1 MNYPTDEKSS
11 NEVLIKLE
19 RGDRNQNFR
28 DHELI
33 QRSQYIR
40 LRDQVIEHVKDLQE
54 IDKGAPADYRTG
66 SGWTHF
72 IDGTRGA
79 GKSTFLSSLKLA
91 FENDSDIRGSVEFF
105 ALIDPSRIERCEIVL
120 LLILQQLRKTV
131 EKKLK
136 SRNCLQDDHSGERW
150 RNAFRAVAGGLSLF
164 AKDYHPLDEL
174 DPELFFDWGLERAKD
189 GANLRSELHSLFAT
203 ACSILEV
210 KALMLAFDDADT
222 DSTQAINI
230 LECIRK
236 YLDAPLVMVIVT
248 GDLELY
254 SLLVRQHF
262 STSVT
267 GERKAAL
274 ELQRSSTQRDR
285 SSQYLR
291 MIDHLE
297 EQYLLKLFPIRR
309 RMQLQPLWNV
319 LERKEKCLVWTQR
332 WDPTRP
338 SALDVAR
345 AIVKHGMRVKTVS
358 DIEIHTEFLLKQPLR
373 SVLQMMA
380 HCAPHIA
387 RRDLETDSQSTP
399 EGNERLTEALGHS
412 LRSLALSSLY
422 KLSVDTDAI
431 AAGELSALT
440 QAVFE
445 LSLLDGD
452 VDTAPYLRPQSA
464 AVDIKASFVALSAD
478 VPRICARKPG
488 TALRYML
495 RGPGSVTL
503 FSVATGQAR
512 ADRNEEENTNKFR
525 SYMGI
530 GRKEDALDWARRATA
545 IIALPFGV
553 NPKSAVVLPGVI
565 GTNRRSPNSSR
576 MHTARAAAREALES
590 RPTKGPPAFALSIV
604 DVRSASG
611 TRTYASIF
619 TLLGLVEKLLSASGD
634 DEAQTIFNRAY
645 PELTISAPDWSK
657 QGASGDL
664 VDADPQDEGS
674 SDLDAEGENA
684 LWISTKE
691 WLSDIEDL
699 KESITPSAIFLG
711 KVWSRLFSSLQKASD
726 ELRGRSPF
734 ASAMEIFALCVINA
748 FLIEEHEHHFVAS
761 DSASKSTLPMNRINP
776 RSSAE
781 AFAKKIEKLKL
792 DRQAAPLTSIIATC
806 PLILGVLNSRHPYA
820 AAFSDLLPSSRGS
833 KSERDAYISSL
844 LCPAGLV
851 EIMDNISIA
860 GRTLA
865 SAVNAT
871 KKATKKSPDPDM
883 NDDQ

>member
-11 NEVLIKLE
+11 NGVLIKLE
-19 RGDRNQNFR
+19 RGDRSQNFR

-33 QRSQYIR
+33 QRSRYVD
-40 LRDQVIEHVKDLQE
+40 LRRQVIEHIEDLE
-54 IDKGAPADYRTG
+54 KYGKGSPAEYRTG

-79 GKSTFLSSLKLA
+79 GKSTFLSSLRLS
-91 FENDSDIRGSVEFF
+91 FENDNDIQGNVAFF
-105 ALIDPSRIERCEIVL
+105 ALIDPSRIERCEIIL

-136 SRNCLQDDHSGERW
+136 SRNCLQDDQQGERW
-150 RNAFRAVAGGLSLF
+150 RNAFRSVAGGLSLF

-189 GANLRSELHSLFAT
+189 GANLRSELHTLFAT
-203 ACSILEV
+203 ACSILGV

-262 STSVT
+262 STTVT

-274 ELQRSSTQRDR
+274 ELQRSPETRDR

-319 LERKEKCLVWTQR
+319 IEREECLVSIQN
-332 WDPTRP
+332 WDPDKP
-338 SALDVAR
+338 SARDVVR

-358 DIEIHTEFLLKQPLR
+358 DVEIYTEFLLKQPLR

-380 HCAPHIA
+380 YCAPHIHLKDLRTESQATA
-387 RRDLETDSQSTP
+387 RRNEGLTD
-399 EGNERLTEALGHS
+399 ALG
-412 LRSLALSSLY
+412 RSMRALALSSLY

-464 AVDIKASFVALSAD
+464 AMDIRASFAALSAD
-478 VPRICARKPG
+478 VPRICAGKPG
-488 TALRYML
+488 AALRYML

-503 FSVATGQAR
+503 FSVATGYAR
-512 ADRNEEENTNKFR
+512 TDRNEEENANKFR

-545 IIALPFGV
+545 IIALPFSV
-553 NPKSAVVLPGVI
+553 NPKSSVVIPGVI
-565 GTNRRSPNSSR
+565 GINRRSPNGSG
-576 MHTARAAAREALES
+576 MHTARAATRKALEG
-590 RPTKGPPAFALSIV
+590 RNAKGLPSFALSIV

-619 TLLGLVEKLLSASGD
+619 TLLGLVEKLLSASAE
-634 DEAQTIFNRAY
+634 DEAETIFRRAY
-645 PELTISAPDWSK
+645 PELTISAPDWSR
-657 QGASGDL
+657 QGAAGDV
-664 VDADPQDEGS
+664 VDAEPQDEGN
-674 SDLDAEGENA
+674 SDADAESANA
-684 LWISTKE
+684 LWTSIRE
-691 WLSDIEDL
+691 WLGDVEDL
-699 KESITPSAIFLG
+699 KQSIAPSAIFLG

-726 ELRGRSPF
+726 ELRTNSSF
-734 ASAMEIFALCVINA
+734 ASAMEMFALCLINA
-748 FLIEEHEHHFVAS
+748 VLVEENEHHLGSSDYAS
-761 DSASKSTLPMNRINP
+761 NSTLPISRINP
-776 RSSAE
+776 RTSADT
-781 AFAKKIEKLKL
+781 FVKKIEKMRL
-792 DRQAAPLTSIIATC
+792 DRQAVPLTAIIATC
-806 PLILGVLNSRHPYA
+806 PLILGTLDSRHPYA
-820 AAFSDLLPSSRGS
+820 AAFSDLLPSNRGS
-833 KSERDAYISSL
+833 KSERDAYISTL
-844 LCPAGLV
+844 LCPADLTK
-851 EIMDNISIA
+851 IADNISIA
-860 GRTLA
+860 GRIHTSSGRA
-865 SAVNAT
+865 AR
-871 KKATKKSPDPDM
+871 KATKKPADAGM
-883 NDDQ
+883 NDEQ

>member
-11 NEVLIKLE
+11 HSVLINLE
-19 RGDRNQNFR
+19 RGDRSQNFR

-33 QRSQYIR
+33 QRSQYDR
-40 LRDQVIEHVKDLQE
+40 LRHQVIEHVEDLE
-54 IDKGAPADYRTG
+54 RIGRGASAEYPTG

-79 GKSTFLSSLKLA
+79 GKSTFLNSVKLA
-91 FENDSDIRGSVEFF
+91 FENDSDIRGNVAFF
-105 ALIDPSRIERCEIVL
+105 ALIDPSRIERCEVVL

-131 EKKLK
+131 ERKLR
-136 SRNCLQDDHSGERW
+136 SRNCLQDDQQGERW

-164 AKDYHPLDEL
+164 AKDYHPLDDL
-174 DPELFFDWGLERAKD
+174 DPELFLDWGLERAKD
-189 GANLRSELHSLFAT
+189 GANLRSELHALFAT

-222 DSTQAINI
+222 DSTHAINI

-274 ELQRSSTQRDR
+274 ELQRSSAKRDR

-319 LERKEKCLVWTQR
+319 MERQECLVSTRSWE
-332 WDPTRP
+332 PVRP
-338 SALDVAR
+338 SARDVIR
-345 AIVKHGMRVKTVS
+345 ALVKHGMRVRTVS

-380 HCAPHIA
+380 HCAPHLSLQ
-387 RRDLETDSQSTP
+387 DLQTESGTTGQ
-399 EGNERLTEALGHS
+399 ENALLTAALAES
-412 LRSLALSSLY
+412 LRALALSSLY
-422 KLSVDTDAI
+422 KLSVDTDSI

-464 AVDIKASFVALSAD
+464 AMDIKASFAALSAD
-478 VPRICARKPG
+478 VPRICAGKAG
-488 TALRYML
+488 ATLRYLL

-512 ADRNEEENTNKFR
+512 TDRNEEESTSKFR
-525 SYMGI
+525 SYMGV

-545 IIALPFGV
+545 IIALPFSV
-553 NPKSAVVLPGVI
+553 NPKSAVVIPGVI
-565 GTNRRSPNSSR
+565 GTNRKSPNKSE
-576 MHTARAAAREALES
+576 MHTARAAASRALEAGAA
-590 RPTKGPPAFALSIV
+590 RGVPAFALSVV

-619 TLLGLVEKLLSASGD
+619 TLLGLVEKLLSAKGD

-657 QGASGDL
+657 QGNSVEL
-664 VDADPQDEGS
+664 VDAEPQDEGS
-674 SDLDAEGENA
+674 SDLEDGSANG

-691 WLSDIEDL
+691 WLSDARALEGAIA
-699 KESITPSAIFLG
+699 PSAIFLG
-711 KVWSRLFSSLQKASD
+711 KVWSRLYSSLQKASD
-726 ELRGRSPF
+726 ELRGNSSF
-734 ASAMEIFALCVINA
+734 ASVMEIFALCVINA
-748 FLIEEHEHHFVAS
+748 FLIEEHDHHLGAS
-761 DSASKSTLPMNRINP
+761 SSATDSTSPINRVNP

-781 AFAKKIEKLKL
+781 AFIKKIEKMNL
-792 DRQAAPLTSIIATC
+792 DRQTVPVTAIIATC
-806 PLILGVLNSRHPYA
+806 PLILGLLNSRLSYA
-820 AAFSDLLPSSRGS
+820 AALSGLLPSSRGSS
-833 KSERDAYISSL
+833 KSERDAYISNL
-844 LCPAGLV
+844 LCPTAV
-851 EIMDNISIA
+851 VDIMDNISIS
-860 GRTLA
+860 GRTHTPA
-865 SAVNAT
+865 AKTAKTTTRKSA
-871 KKATKKSPDPDM
+871 DPDM
-883 NDDQ
+883 KEDQ